1 LAQKGDVPSAAACFG
16 ETGKGG
22 FWADTILHLCRV
34 LISRWIQRP
43 EILLALVL
51 HLIEVKEYQRALD
64 DLELSVVVAK
74 DENVMA

>member
-1 LAQKGDVPSAAACFG
+1 MAQKGDVPSAAACFG
-16 ETGKGG
+16 ETGKRG